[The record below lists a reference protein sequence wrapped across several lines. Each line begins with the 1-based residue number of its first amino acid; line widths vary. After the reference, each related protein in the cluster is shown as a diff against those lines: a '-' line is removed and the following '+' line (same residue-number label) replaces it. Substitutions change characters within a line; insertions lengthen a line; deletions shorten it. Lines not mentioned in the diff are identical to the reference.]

1 MWRLLP
7 ATTAQ
12 DSTANLLRRQPD
24 RGDRSIAAADRIHLD
39 NIFVQPN
46 VIGQAEGRI
55 DSWQPGQDMVASPPN
70 DSPAVPVAST
80 QRTTPAGIPAHIGEI
95 LPGLALAAAI
105 AGVGFALNRLP
116 HMHAMS
122 PLILSIILGM
132 AVHNGL
138 HTPLR
143 CRPGVKFALRRV
155 LRLAIILLGLQLTVA
170 QVLAVGGA
178 GLAIVVASLTATFLF
193 TLWLGRRLGVD
204 LKLAELIAAGTSI
217 CGASAVI
224 AANTVTEG
232 SDEDVAYAVACV
244 TVFGSAAMLLYPA
257 LGGLL
262 HLDARGF
269 GLWAGAS
276 IHEIAQVVAAAFQSG
291 TQAGELAT
299 IAKLSRVALLAP
311 VVILL
316 GLAARRGWGGGE
328 SRQTRAAAPFPWFVI
343 GFIAMIG
350 FNSLD
355 LLPAADHA
363 MAAPVTT
370 FLLSVALAA
379 MGLETDIRKLKAE
392 GLRPLLLGA
401 GAWLFIGGVSL
412 LLVKLIGA

>member
-1 MWRLLP
+1 MALP
-7 ATTAQ
+7 SDT
-12 DSTANLLRRQPD
+12 
-24 RGDRSIAAADRIHLD
+24 AAA
-39 NIFVQPN
+39 
-46 VIGQAEGRI
+46 QAAGE
-55 DSWQPGQDMVASPPN
+55 ASP
-70 DSPAVPVAST
+70 
-80 QRTTPAGIPAHIGEI
+80 QRS
-95 LPGLALAAAI
+95 LPGGMPTHLGQIVPGLVLAAAI

-116 HMHAMS
+116 HMAALS

-132 AVHNGL
+132 AVHNGIG
-138 HTPLR
+138 TPAR

-155 LRLAIILLGLQLTVA
+155 LRVAIVLLGLQLTIG

-178 GLAIVVASLTATFLF
+178 GLAVVVTSLAATFFF

-244 TVFGSAAMLLYPA
+244 TVFGSVAMLLYPA
-257 LGGLL
+257 LSGLL
-262 HLDARGF
+262 HLDPRAF

-276 IHEIAQVVAAAFQSG
+276 IHEIAQVVAAAFQDG
-291 TQAGELAT
+291 KEAGELAT
-299 IAKLSRVALLAP
+299 IAKLSRVMLLAP

-316 GLAARRGWGGGE
+316 GIAARRGWGRGGE
-328 SRQTRAAAPFPWFVI
+328 SRQTKAVAPFPWFVI
-343 GFIAMIG
+343 GFVVMIG

-355 LLPAADHA
+355 LLPHA
-363 MAAPVTT
+363 QRAMVAPVTT

-379 MGLETDIRKLKAE
+379 MGLETDMRKLKAE

-401 GAWLFIGGVSL
+401 GAWLFIACFSL
-412 LLVKLIGA
+412 TLVKLIDA